1 MDRETETRL
10 TELEAQSAELES
22 RVRKDLAAIDAEV
35 QKIDLRHENAL
46 LRQALQTSSEN
57 YAVHVKRVE
66 LILSEKVESLH
77 KSNESLSGSIQVE
90 VRNTQS
96 EARNAI
102 AALNGDI
109 RDTVQ
114 RSMAGFREAAE
125 VTRAQYVKLANRRET
140 IDIVVIVVAL
150 LSALIALNGVTGV
163 PFDWLR
169 HLLSKR

>member
-10 TELEAQSAELES
+10 TELEAQIVELES
-22 RVRKDLAAIDAEV
+22 KVRKDLAAVEVEV

-57 YAVHVKRVE
+57 YAAHVKRVE
-66 LILSEKVESLH
+66 LILNEKTESLRR
-77 KSNESLSGSIQVE
+77 SNESLSASIQTE

-102 AALNGDI
+102 AVLNGEI
-109 RDTVQ
+109 KETVQ

-125 VTRAQYVKLANRRET
+125 TTRAQYVKLANRREL
-140 IDIVVIVVAL
+140 IDIVVIL
-150 LSALIALNGVTGV
+150 LAGISFLIAVNAVTGI
-163 PFDWLR
+163 PFDWFH
-169 HLLSKR
+169 HLIFKR